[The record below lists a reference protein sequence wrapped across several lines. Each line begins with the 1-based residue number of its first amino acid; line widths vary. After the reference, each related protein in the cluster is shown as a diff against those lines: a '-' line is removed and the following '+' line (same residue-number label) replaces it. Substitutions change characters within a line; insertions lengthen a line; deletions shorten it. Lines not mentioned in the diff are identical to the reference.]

1 MAPVKRV
8 YRREREGGREG
19 RRKEGKEGG
28 RKEEGND
35 GGEGREGRKQLGYSL
50 RAFHNVGHIILT
62 GRPFNAK
69 LKETQFHFHWTRLFL
84 FTSC

>member
-28 RKEEGND
+28 RKGRMEGGKEEGD
-35 GGEGREGRKQLGYSL
+35 
-50 RAFHNVGHIILT
+50 
-62 GRPFNAK
+62 
-69 LKETQFHFHWTRLFL
+69 
-84 FTSC
+84 

>member
-1 MAPVKRV
+1 MAPVIRV

-35 GGEGREGRKQLGYSL
+35 GGEGREEES
-50 RAFHNVGHIILT
+50 N
-62 GRPFNAK
+62 
-69 LKETQFHFHWTRLFL
+69 
-84 FTSC
+84 